1 MACQLRR
8 SITLLRV
15 VYEVRRRRA
24 SQRAVFLFSTTF
36 STCPTMPSLFPN
48 SYPHLPDFSNLLI
61 YGPYHAS
68 APIHLCLS
76 HAAVSPAN
84 TAVLIAPSRSKL
96 RSALQD
102 FQDEWSEERGG
113 LGATSQLARRIE
125 MMFVLFPL
133 IDLFTNSS
141 GRGAS

>member
-1 MACQLRR
+1 MACQPRKVNNFAGGRVR
-8 SITLLRV
+8 SEETV
-15 VYEVRRRRA
+15 SA
-24 SQRAVFLFSTTF
+24 SARGLSVLDHNA
-36 STCPTMPSLFPN
+36 PTMPSLFPN

-68 APIHLCLS
+68 APVHFCLS
-76 HAAVSPAN
+76 HAAESPAN
-84 TAVLIAPSRSKL
+84 TAVLIAPSRSKF
-96 RSALQD
+96 RSALQG
-102 FQDEWSEERGG
+102 FRDEWLEERGG

-141 GRGAS
+141 GR